1 MRVSYI
7 ATANLVGTGTNKG
20 RLAWLLLGA
29 VVACAVVA
37 EGQARKTGTHRRIP
51 SDEVLAARAVAAA
64 EAAIEKKDWVAAER
78 ELRDAVAKDA
88 KNYRAWFDL
97 GFVFNE
103 TDRRPEAI
111 DAYRK
116 SVAAQPDVFES
127 TLNLGML
134 LAASGSAEAE
144 TFLRAA
150 TKLKP
155 AEKPEEGW
163 ARAWGILGDVLK
175 EKNPAEAL
183 SAYAE
188 AAKFDPKDSR
198 PHLAAGGVLKR
209 QSNLKAAETEF
220 QKALEL
226 DSNSAEALE
235 GLVQVYTQGKRW
247 AEAEAALRQLLKL
260 EPANAAAQVHL
271 GRVLMEL
278 GRKDEGVAELEGATK
293 DSTDPVA
300 ERELAALYLETK
312 QYEPAALHYRR
323 LVSRDPK
330 NAELHHALGLVLTGQ
345 KKFPEAEAELVAA
358 VNSNPNLKEA
368 YFDLA
373 FAAQR
378 NKDYATA
385 IQALDARA
393 RFYPENPG
401 TYFMRATAYDSLKDF
416 KQAAQN
422 YHQFLLVANGKYPDE
437 EWKARHRLKAIEPQ

>member
-1 MRVSYI
+1 M
-7 ATANLVGTGTNKG
+7 ATANLVGTGANKG
-20 RLAWLLLGA
+20 LLIWLLAGGLVLCVAGA
-29 VVACAVVA
+29 Q
-37 EGQARKTGTHRRIP
+37 GQARKTGTHRRIP
-51 SDEVLAARAVAAA
+51 SDEALAARAVAKA
-64 EAAIEKKDWVAAER
+64 EAAIEKKDWAAAER
-78 ELRDAVAKDA
+78 ELREALAKDA

-111 DAYRK
+111 EAYRK

-155 AEKPEEGW
+155 SEKQEEGW

-175 EKNPAEAL
+175 EKHPAEAL
-183 SAYAE
+183 SAYSAAE
-188 AAKFDPKDSR
+188 RFDPKDPR
-198 PHLAAGGVLKR
+198 PHVAAGGVLQR
-209 QSNLKAAETEF
+209 QGNHAAAETEF
-220 QKALEL
+220 QEALAL
-226 DSNSAEALE
+226 DPNSAEALE
-235 GLVQVYTQGKRW
+235 GLVRAYAQEKRW

-260 EPANAAAQVHL
+260 EPANAAAHVQL

-278 GRKDEGVAELEGATK
+278 GRKDEGVAELEAGAK
-293 DSTDPVA
+293 GSTDPAA
-300 ERELAALYLETK
+300 ERELAAFYLETK
-312 QYEPAALHYRR
+312 QYEPAAQHYRR
-323 LVSRDPK
+323 LLSGDPK

-345 KKFPEAEAELVAA
+345 GKFAEAEAELIAA
-358 VNSNPNLKEA
+358 VNSDPNLKEA

-437 EWKARHRLKAIEPQ
+437 EWKARHRLIAIEPK

>member
-1 MRVSYI
+1 M
-7 ATANLVGTGTNKG
+7 
-20 RLAWLLLGA
+20 AWLLLGA
-29 VVACAVVA
+29 VVVCAA
-37 EGQARKTGTHRRIP
+37 GAPAQTRKAGTHRRIP
-51 SDEVLAARAVAAA
+51 SDEALAARALAEA
-64 EAAIEKKDWVAAER
+64 EAAIEKKDWTAAER
-78 ELRDAVAKDA
+78 ELRDLVTKDA

-116 SVAAQPDVFES
+116 SVAANPEVFES

-134 LAASGSAEAE
+134 LAASGSADAE

-155 AEKPEEGW
+155 SEKPELGW
-163 ARAWGILGDVLK
+163 ARAWGVLGDVLK
-175 EKNPAEAL
+175 EKNPAAAL
-183 SAYAE
+183 SAYTA

-198 PHLAAGGVLKR
+198 PHLAAGGVLER
-209 QSNLKAAETEF
+209 QGNHAAAETEF
-220 QKALEL
+220 HKALEL
-226 DSNSAEALE
+226 EPNSAETLE
-235 GLVQVYTQGKRW
+235 DLAQIYAQGKRW

-260 EPANAAAQVHL
+260 EPTNAAAHMQL
-271 GRVLMEL
+271 GRILMGL
-278 GRKDEGVAELEGATK
+278 GRKDEGVAEMEAAAK

-300 ERELAALYLETK
+300 ERELASFYLEAK

-323 LVSRDPK
+323 LLSRDPK

-345 KKFPEAEAELVAA
+345 GKFPEAEAELVAA
-358 VNSNPNLKEA
+358 VNSNPKLKEA

-378 NKDYATA
+378 NKDYAITL
-385 IQALDARA
+385 QALDARA

-437 EWKARHRLKAIEPQ
+437 EWKARHRLKTIEPK

>member
-1 MRVSYI
+1 MGTGANKGLLTWLLAGALVVC
-7 ATANLVGTGTNKG
+7 ATAAPAQT
-20 RLAWLLLGA
+20 
-29 VVACAVVA
+29 
-37 EGQARKTGTHRRIP
+37 RKTASHRRIP
-51 SDEVLAARAVAAA
+51 SDETLAARAVAEA
-64 EAAIEKKDWVAAER
+64 EAAIEKKDWAAAER

-144 TFLRAA
+144 TFLLAS

-155 AEKPEEGW
+155 TEKPEEGW
-163 ARAWGILGDVLK
+163 ARAWGVLGDVLK

-183 SAYAE
+183 RAYAE

-198 PHLAAGGVLKR
+198 PHLAAGGVLER
-209 QSNLKAAETEF
+209 QGNLKAAEAEF
-220 QKALEL
+220 YKALEL
-226 DSNSAEALE
+226 DPNSAEALE
-235 GLVQVYTQGKRW
+235 DLVQIYTLGKRW
-247 AEAEAALRQLLKL
+247 VEAEAALRQLLKL
-260 EPANAAAQVHL
+260 EPANAAAHMQL

-278 GRKDEGVAELEGATK
+278 GRKDEGVAELEAAAK

-345 KKFPEAEAELVAA
+345 GKFAEAEAELAAA
-358 VNSNPNLKEA
+358 VNSNPKRKEA

-378 NKDYATA
+378 NQDYATA

-422 YHQFLLVANGKYPDE
+422 YHRFLLVANGKYPDE
-437 EWKARHRLKAIEPQ
+437 EWKARHRLKAIEPK

>member
-1 MRVSYI
+1 M
-7 ATANLVGTGTNKG
+7 ATANLVGTGANKG
-20 RLAWLLLGA
+20 LLIWMMAGVL
-29 VVACAVVA
+29 VVCVA
-37 EGQARKTGTHRRIP
+37 SAPAQTRKTGSHRRIP
-51 SDEVLAARAVAAA
+51 SDETLAARAVTEA
-64 EAAIEKKDWVAAER
+64 EADIEKKDWAAAER
-78 ELRDAVAKDA
+78 ELREAVAKDA

-155 AEKPEEGW
+155 TEKPQEGW
-163 ARAWGILGDVLK
+163 ARTWGVLGDVLK

-188 AAKFDPKDSR
+188 AAKFDPKDPR
-198 PHLAAGGVLKR
+198 PRLAAGGVLER
-209 QSNLKAAETEF
+209 QGNLKAAETEF

-226 DSNSAEALE
+226 DPNSAEALE
-235 GLVQVYTQGKRW
+235 GLVQVHTQGKRW

-260 EPANAAAQVHL
+260 EPANAAARVQL

-278 GRKDEGVAELEGATK
+278 GRKDEGVAELEAAAK

-300 ERELAALYLETK
+300 ERELAAFYLEAK

-323 LVSRDPK
+323 LLSRDPK

-345 KKFPEAEAELVAA
+345 GKFAEAEAVLVAA
-358 VNSNPNLKEA
+358 VNSDPKLKEA

-385 IQALDARA
+385 IQALDTRA

-437 EWKARHRLKAIEPQ
+437 EWKARHRLKAIEPK